1 MTYRYPFTPFPK
13 GWYRI
18 EVKAAKI
25 YAFDRELKLNHES
38 TGLVFKDIHNP
49 EYTFPA
55 VQKNG
60 EFYCFYDENHNAPY
74 FEVPDINEF
83 NSQKWQAPFYL
94 SWRARV
100 HAQEIAENAL
110 DLSHFCT
117 VHTYKDIP
125 TLSEFKIKEHQF
137 NVVMHSR
144 KKMMGFV
151 SNISM
156 DITYH
161 GLGIVV
167 ANVVTSN
174 GVNLKVLLMTTPIE
188 QEYVDITMG
197 VAIKKTRNPLKN
209 LMLRKIIPKEVRTE
223 FTRDIPVW
231 ESKIYRTK
239 PLLCNNE
246 GNIVRIR
253 KWARQFYTESNQ

>member
-1 MTYRYPFTPFPK
+1 MSYRYPFTPFPK

-18 EVKAAKI
+18 GMQEKKI
-25 YAFDRELKLNHES
+25 YAFDRELKLNRRNN
-38 TGLVFKDIHNP
+38 GLVFYDIHNP

-55 VQKNG
+55 VEKNSN
-60 EFYCFYDENHNAPY
+60 FFCFYDENHHAPY
-74 FEVPDINEF
+74 FEVPEILEF
-83 NSQKWQAPFYL
+83 NSQEWQAPFYL

-117 VHTYKDIP
+117 VHTYKDVP
-125 TLSEFKIKEHQF
+125 TLSHFKISDHQF

-144 KKMMGFV
+144 KKTMGMV

-167 ANVVTSN
+167 ANVATES
-174 GVNLKVLLMTTPIE
+174 GIDLKVLLMTTPIE

-197 VAIKKTRNPLKN
+197 VAIKKTGNFLKDFI
-209 LMLRKIIPKEVRTE
+209 LRKVIPKDVKIE

-231 ESKIYRTK
+231 ESKIYRSK
-239 PLLCNNE
+239 PLLCQNE

-253 KWARQFYTESNQ
+253 KWAKQFYVETNK